1 MKNLV
6 ISIKLTAPVVIV
18 FLNPKI
24 YGEYKLEDE

>member
-6 ISIKLTAPVVIV
+6 TFVKLTAPVVTI